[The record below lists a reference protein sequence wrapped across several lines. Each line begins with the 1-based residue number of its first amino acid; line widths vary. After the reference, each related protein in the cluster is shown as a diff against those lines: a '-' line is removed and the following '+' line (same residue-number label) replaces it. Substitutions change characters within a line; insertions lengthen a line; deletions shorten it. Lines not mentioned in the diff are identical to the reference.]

1 LAQPTGEPIDDSSP
15 PTLAPDHGYARGNVW
30 HNIWLMGDEAGWSHF
45 IDCSCRGSARILRLK
60 ADDLKQCEQTAKP
73 YSAKTGVASDAV
85 QTMVCN

>member
-1 LAQPTGEPIDDSSP
+1 
-15 PTLAPDHGYARGNVW
+15 
-30 HNIWLMGDEAGWSHF
+30 MGDEAGWSHF
-45 IDCSCRGSARILRLK
+45 IDCSYRGSVRILRLK